1 MTVRLISFTDRGEA
15 LANRLAEGLGGEA
28 MRCGRPLSLDAWTA
42 QSFETAEGLIY
53 VGAAGIAV
61 RAIAPYVRSKTQ
73 DPAVVVVDETG
84 RFSISLLSGH
94 LGGANELACRA
105 AELCG
110 AVPVITTA
118 TDRNGVFAVDSW
130 ARMQGCVIE
139 NPRRIQEIS
148 ARLLAGGTVRISS
161 QWPIA
166 GELPKG
172 VLLTGEQDCDVLLT
186 LSRKPWDGLRII
198 PKIAVLGIGCKK
210 NASQGAIEAAFR
222 TACEKAGIDDENAVK
237 MVCSIDRKAQEPGLL
252 DFCRSHGFPF
262 HTYTAEQLQGVEGSF
277 TSSAFVREIT
287 GVDNVCERS
296 AVLGSGGKLYLKKQ
310 TGDGVTMAVALEP
323 FHPDW
328 RWRYE

>member
-1 MTVRLISFTDRGEA
+1 MTVRLISFSDRGEA
-15 LANRLAEGLGGEA
+15 LANRLAEGLGGET

-42 QSFETAEGLIY
+42 QSFGTAEGLIY

-84 RFSISLLSGH
+84 QFSISLLSGH
-94 LGGANELACRA
+94 LGGANELASRA
-105 AELCG
+105 AALCG

-130 ARMQGCVIE
+130 ARMQGCVVE
-139 NPRRIQEIS
+139 NPRRIREIS

-172 VLLTGEQDCDVLLT
+172 VQMTGEQACDVLLT
-186 LSRKPWDGLRII
+186 LSRTLRAGMRII
-198 PKIAVLGIGCKK
+198 PKIAVLGVGCKK
-210 NASQGAIEAAFR
+210 NTSQGAIEAAFR
-222 TACEKAGIDDENAVK
+222 TVCEKADMDAKAVK
-237 MVCSIDRKAQEPGLL
+237 MVCSIDRKSQEPGLL

-262 HTYTAEQLQGVEGSF
+262 HTYTVEQLQEVEGSF
-277 TSSAFVREIT
+277 SSSAFVREIT

-296 AVLGSGGKLYLKKQ
+296 AVLGSGGMLYIKKYAE
-310 TGDGVTMAVALEP
+310 DGVTMAVALEP